1 MEVEVLEYTLLKGA
15 LYGCAFLMVVV
26 SFPHHFYSPSC
37 VLLVCLSSPTCDS
50 FADCTIDLYDILPS
64 MISLSGVCVKFM
76 LVNQQLSR
84 MMDGWPR
91 YLLREI
97 PPTTVLVLYK
107 HSII

>member
-1 MEVEVLEYTLLKGA
+1 
-15 LYGCAFLMVVV
+15 
-26 SFPHHFYSPSC
+26 
-37 VLLVCLSSPTCDS
+37 
-50 FADCTIDLYDILPS
+50 
-64 MISLSGVCVKFM
+64 MISLSGVYVKFM

-84 MMDGWPR
+84 MMDGWSR